1 MLNNTA
7 LETLISG
14 NQINVIK
21 VTESEEFKLLKD
33 NIGSINTYIEKTWQN
48 DESIRSLS
56 MLNDK
61 VDLEKIIRLTK
72 GMRSYTSIDGYSRA
86 SGEEISSEFFMNEL
100 LNAYKLY
107 IAKYNE
113 KPTIL
118 TLLENMLKEYNDI
131 DRGYILEHTSN
142 LATYQLP
149 IYTLIHSYKTF
160 VNVLDKENQDFI
172 LSISQISLDDIHSR
186 SSKYL
191 RDMDLLNRHYSLSKT
206 DSEIFKLDICRISDK
221 LNRPNEYLYTEKSNT
236 NTYIP
241 NYSFQL
247 VENLIYNEKEFYIKS
262 VKNNDGVIEFITN
275 KDETI
280 SFLEYKE
287 LALIELAKYHEY
299 IGKVIETKTKDIKNI
314 GSNKIENTNDF
325 ITLLRKYRK
334 GE

>member
-1 MLNNTA
+1 MSNSSA
-7 LETLISG
+7 LETLILN
-14 NQINVIK
+14 NQIIHIE
-21 VTESEEFKLLKD
+21 VTENEEFKLLKD

-72 GMRSYTSIDGYSRA
+72 GMRSYTSTDGYNRA

-100 LNAYKLY
+100 LNVYKIY
-107 IAKYNE
+107 IAEYNE
-113 KPTIL
+113 KPTVL

-131 DRGYILEHTSN
+131 DREYILEHTSN

-149 IYTLIHSYKTF
+149 IYTLIQSYKTF

-186 SSKYL
+186 SSKFL
-191 RDMDLLNRHYSLSKT
+191 RDINLLNRHYELSKT

-221 LNRPNEYLYTEKSNT
+221 VNKPNEYVYNERNNT
-236 NTYIP
+236 DTYIP

-247 VENLIYNEKEFYIKS
+247 VENLIYNEKDFYIKS

-287 LALIELAKYHEY
+287 LALVELAKYHEY
-299 IGKVIETKTKDIKNI
+299 IGKIIEVKINDIKNI

-325 ITLLRKYRK
+325 ITLLRVYRK

>member
-7 LETLISG
+7 LEKLISG
-14 NQINVIK
+14 NKINVIE

-72 GMRSYTSIDGYSRA
+72 GMRSYTSTDGYSRA
-86 SGEEISSEFFMNEL
+86 SGEEISSKFFMSEL
-100 LNAYKLY
+100 LNVYKIY
-107 IAKYNE
+107 IAEYNE
-113 KPTIL
+113 KPTVF

-131 DRGYILEHTSN
+131 DREYILEHTSN

-149 IYTLIHSYKTF
+149 IYTLIQSYKTF
-160 VNVLDKENQDFI
+160 VNLLDKENQDFI

-206 DSEIFKLDICRISDK
+206 DSEIFKLDICKITDK
-221 LNRPNEYLYTEKSNT
+221 MSKPIDYLYNDRATTFT
-236 NTYIP
+236 NNP
-241 NYSFQL
+241 SYSFQL
-247 VENLIYNEKEFYIKS
+247 VERLLFNETDLYIKL

-275 KDETI
+275 KDEII

-299 IGKVIETKTKDIKNI
+299 IGKVIETKTNDIKNI